1 MENKEIN
8 PRYLGYRLL
17 ERGFSTWFLYM
28 FRIINGSSFKV
39 SPLHNELFNQ
49 FQYVYDKTITRINL
63 NLCPRSSKTT
73 MAKYFVVYCLTKNP
87 KCQFI
92 YTSFSQD
99 LLSQISFEIME
110 IMENPVYK
118 EMYSGINSFIEEVE
132 LDPIDEFWKD
142 YLLKQHNRHNTAKYS
157 SKKIITK
164 DGGVVLFAS
173 IGSAITGFGCG
184 IQGAKQ
190 FSGCLIIDDAN
201 KPADIRSELLRKKVH
216 NYFTETLFTRLNNSD
231 TAVVNI
237 QQRLHKEDLSG
248 FLLDTYGFD
257 LFKYPLLIDGKCTL
271 PEQYTPERVAEL
283 QKNNFTFSAQ
293 YQQEP
298 IVEGG
303 LLIKTEWF
311 NRYDVIPDQFDNVFI
326 VCDTAF
332 SEKKS
337 ADYSVFTLFGIKD
350 EKRFILDCYYKRVIY
365 PELKRDLLDF
375 YQKYSNKYYVQSIYI
390 ENKGSGISIIQDL
403 RNAGLP
409 IQELQPSVSNG
420 YMKKEQISDKYT
432 RLQEVIAD
440 LESGYVYLPLQA
452 SWLNEFILECEA
464 FTGGKQNY
472 KDDIVDTLIYGLKVS
487 RTKLQV
493 DWNRI
498 KNVFIN

>member
-237 QQRLHKEDLSG
+237 QQRLHKEICSN
-248 FLLDTYGFD
+248 
-257 LFKYPLLIDGKCTL
+257 
-271 PEQYTPERVAEL
+271 A
-283 QKNNFTFSAQ
+283 A
-293 YQQEP
+293 
-298 IVEGG
+298 
-303 LLIKTEWF
+303 
-311 NRYDVIPDQFDNVFI
+311 
-326 VCDTAF
+326 
-332 SEKKS
+332 
-337 ADYSVFTLFGIKD
+337 FTL
-350 EKRFILDCYYKRVIY
+350 
-365 PELKRDLLDF
+365 
-375 YQKYSNKYYVQSIYI
+375 
-390 ENKGSGISIIQDL
+390 
-403 RNAGLP
+403 
-409 IQELQPSVSNG
+409 
-420 YMKKEQISDKYT
+420 
-432 RLQEVIAD
+432 
-440 LESGYVYLPLQA
+440 
-452 SWLNEFILECEA
+452 
-464 FTGGKQNY
+464 
-472 KDDIVDTLIYGLKVS
+472 
-487 RTKLQV
+487 
-493 DWNRI
+493 
-498 KNVFIN
+498 